1 MYWWH
6 IRFYTT
12 GGFLKDVTVN
22 ANNKAE
28 AILKVRKA
36 YKVIEIYGIKCIG

>member
-1 MYWWH
+1 MYWWR

-12 GGFLKDVTVN
+12 GGFLESVTVN
-22 ANNKAE
+22 ANNKTE

-36 YKVIEIYGIKCIG
+36 YKVIEIYGIKYIG